1 MNAISVQN
9 INKHFYDPV
18 EFQVLKNIS
27 FDVKKGEFVSII
39 GKSGSGK
46 STLLYLLS
54 TMDTNYKGNIA
65 INGTQVTGLS
75 QNELAKFRNEQIGF
89 VFQFHFL
96 LPEFTVLDNVMLP
109 ALKLNKR
116 TKDEIENKSKLIIK
130 DKTGDSILML
140 DLGIYNYNIPGSYVK
155 FADTNQSLLVSTNL
169 TTDTSPFYWMPNDLI
184 NIGSSSIKNVQ
195 IYNNNQMINLLN
207 EDGLLKHQNALPKFS
222 EISESKIE
230 DVQKTLTDV
239 QHNGYVLRSYLPA
252 SPNFEV
258 RFSFQNN
265 VVLFMKLYDIQEK
278 GIHVT
283 FDWNYLNDDIKVT
296 KFIDPDLSGNQ
307 FQLGSLS
314 LLNDFAFNVPQFIY
328 DNLNI
333 KLREKTD

>member
-54 TMDTNYKGNIA
+54 TMDTNYKGNIT

-116 TKDEIENKSKLIIK
+116 TKDEIEAEAIASLHLLGLKGNEYKKASKISGGQQQRVAIARALINSPSIIMGDEPTGNLDTKNTNIVFDVFKELAKERGQTIIAVTHDDEFAANCDRIIELSDGKLI
-130 DKTGDSILML
+130 S
-140 DLGIYNYNIPGSYVK
+140 
-155 FADTNQSLLVSTNL
+155 
-169 TTDTSPFYWMPNDLI
+169 
-184 NIGSSSIKNVQ
+184 
-195 IYNNNQMINLLN
+195 
-207 EDGLLKHQNALPKFS
+207 H
-222 EISESKIE
+222 
-230 DVQKTLTDV
+230 
-239 QHNGYVLRSYLPA
+239 
-252 SPNFEV
+252 
-258 RFSFQNN
+258 
-265 VVLFMKLYDIQEK
+265 
-278 GIHVT
+278 
-283 FDWNYLNDDIKVT
+283 
-296 KFIDPDLSGNQ
+296 
-307 FQLGSLS
+307 
-314 LLNDFAFNVPQFIY
+314 
-328 DNLNI
+328 
-333 KLREKTD
+333 